1 MFRKL
6 LRTPV
11 LMIFA
16 FGCFAQAL
24 APSPSVPPVA
34 GSSVSSVEAAIP
46 SDAAVAPSPSAPANS
61 APQWNNSLGEAKA
74 LYRKGDFAGA
84 IARYQAILQEKP
96 KLPDAIAG
104 LIRVYLKQKNLEL
117 AAKTADQAL
126 QASES
131 PRVRT
136 AHAEVLFRQGR
147 IDSAEKE
154 WVDVINS
161 GSPEARAYLGVARV
175 RRAIAMYKSAETMI
189 NKAHELDPA
198 DPDIQ
203 EDWVASLPRAQRI
216 KYLEESLAGENN
228 WDADERTDTANYLE
242 YLKER
247 TKLNGRSCR
256 LVSKVTATETP
267 LVRLLSDPKHLRG
280 YGLTVVLNDHKT
292 NLLLDTGANGIL
304 VKRSVAEKAGISKV
318 TATKIGGIGSRGRRN
333 GYVGIVESIKI
344 GDLEFH
350 NCPIEVM
357 ESRSVADENG
367 LIGADV
373 FEDFLVDLD
382 FPDEKLKLSELPKR
396 PGEANTPLALTDEEE
411 DSADA
416 QQPESS
422 EASKPA
428 DPNKV
433 SAAPRVSRWQDRY
446 IAPDM
451 QSYTR
456 VFRFGHDLL
465 VPTTI
470 GKVPRKL
477 FILDTGSL
485 TNTISPA
492 AAREVTKVGLDS
504 DTRVEGLNG
513 MVDKVYSAN
522 KAVLQFGHLRQEN
535 QEVIGFDTTSIS
547 DNVGTEVSGFLGFAM
562 LRLLDI
568 KIDYRDALVDFTYD
582 PKRWHF

>member
-333 GYVGIVESIKI
+333 GYVGIVESNSPSRMRKKI
-344 GDLEFH
+344 PLTR
-350 NCPIEVM
+350 NSQNPV
-357 ESRSVADENG
+357 
-367 LIGADV
+367 
-373 FEDFLVDLD
+373 
-382 FPDEKLKLSELPKR
+382 KR
-396 PGEANTPLALTDEEE
+396 PSRQIRIRFRPLHACRDGKIAILLPTCNRI
-411 DSADA
+411 
-416 QQPESS
+416 
-422 EASKPA
+422 PA
-428 DPNKV
+428 
-433 SAAPRVSRWQDRY
+433 
-446 IAPDM
+446 
-451 QSYTR
+451 
-456 VFRFGHDLL
+456 FF
-465 VPTTI
+465 
-470 GKVPRKL
+470 
-477 FILDTGSL
+477 
-485 TNTISPA
+485 
-492 AAREVTKVGLDS
+492 
-504 DTRVEGLNG
+504 
-513 MVDKVYSAN
+513 
-522 KAVLQFGHLRQEN
+522 
-535 QEVIGFDTTSIS
+535 
-547 DNVGTEVSGFLGFAM
+547 
-562 LRLLDI
+562 
-568 KIDYRDALVDFTYD
+568 ALVTICWSPPRSAKYLANSLSWIPDRSRTLFRRRQLERSRKWDSIPTREW
-582 PKRWHF
+582 KA

>member
-6 LRTPV
+6 VPAPFLV
-11 LMIFA
+11 IVA
-16 FGCFAQAL
+16 FGCFAQ
-24 APSPSVPPVA
+24 SP
-34 GSSVSSVEAAIP
+34 
-46 SDAAVAPSPSAPANS
+46 APSPSAAPAAGSSVGTVEAGVPPDAAIAPASSAAANS
-61 APQWNNSLGEAKA
+61 APVWSNSLGEAKA

-96 KLPDAIAG
+96 KSPDAFAG
-104 LIRVYLKQKNLEL
+104 LIRVYLKQRNVEL
-117 AAKTADQAL
+117 AAKTAEQAL
-126 QASES
+126 QLSDS

-154 WVDVINS
+154 WVDVINA

-175 RRAIAMYKSAETMI
+175 RRAIAMYKSAETLI
-189 NKAHELDPA
+189 KKAHELDPA

-203 EDWVASLPRAQRI
+203 EDWVESLPRAQRI
-216 KYLEESLAGENN
+216 KFLEESLAGENN
-228 WDADERTDTANYLE
+228 WDADERADTANYLE

-247 TKLNGRSCR
+247 AKLKGRSCR

-267 LVRLLSDPKHLRG
+267 LVRLLSDPSHLRG
-280 YGLTVVLNDHKT
+280 YGLNVVLNGHKT
-292 NLLLDTGANGIL
+292 NLLLDTGASGIL
-304 VKRSVAEKAGISKV
+304 VKRSVAEKAGISKL
-318 TATKIGGIGSRGRRN
+318 TATKIGGIGSKGRRN
-333 GYVGIVESIKI
+333 GYIGIVDSIKI
-344 GDLEFH
+344 GDLEFS
-350 NCPIEVM
+350 NCPIEVIDR
-357 ESRSVADENG
+357 RSVVDENG

-373 FEDFLVDLD
+373 FEDFLVDID

-396 PGEANTPLALTDEEE
+396 PGQSNTPLALNDEEE
-411 DSADA
+411 DSSNGE
-416 QQPESS
+416 QSESS

-428 DPNKV
+428 DPTKG
-433 SAAPRVSRWQDRY
+433 SPAPPASRLQDRY
-446 IAPDM
+446 IAPEM
-451 QSYTR
+451 QGYAH

-465 VPTTI
+465 VPTAI

-477 FILDTGSL
+477 FILDTGSF

-504 DTRVEGLNG
+504 DTEVEGLSG
-513 MVDKVYSAN
+513 RVDKVYSAN

-535 QEVIGFDTTSIS
+535 QEMVGFDTTSIS

-568 KIDYRDALVDFTYD
+568 KIDYRDALVDFSYD
-582 PKRWHF
+582 PKRWRF